1 MKKIKDYIDEV
12 IKEMRKVSWP
22 GRSELISNTAV
33 TLVASLAV
41 SLFIFGADWVISRLL
56 EFIYQ

>member
-1 MKKIKDYIDEV
+1 MKIKQYIDEV
-12 IKEMRKVSWP
+12 VKEMRKVSWP

-41 SLFIFGADWVISRLL
+41 SLFIYGADWVISRFL

>member
-1 MKKIKDYIDEV
+1 MKKIKEYIDDV
-12 IKEMRKVSWP
+12 VKEMRKVSWP

-41 SLFIFGADWVISRLL
+41 SLFIYGTDWVISRLL
-56 EFIYQ
+56 EFIY